1 MAAPGLRSV
10 RRAGPDG
17 AHEHE
22 PSVEMPMRAHPEV
35 KLERLQLAGTGP
47 HRSSPPAAPEGSTRA
62 YLMGLRG
69 CDPATTQLDNLSSW

>member
-1 MAAPGLRSV
+1 
-10 RRAGPDG
+10 
-17 AHEHE
+17 
-22 PSVEMPMRAHPEV
+22 MPMRAHPEV